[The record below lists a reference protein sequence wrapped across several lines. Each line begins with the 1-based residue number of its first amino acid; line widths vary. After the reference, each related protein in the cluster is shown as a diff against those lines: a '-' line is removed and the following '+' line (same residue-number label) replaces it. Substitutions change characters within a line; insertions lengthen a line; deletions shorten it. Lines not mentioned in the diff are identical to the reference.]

1 MAAGMFDP
9 AAQSQSLRMIRRFPW
24 LRLKFCAFRPRV
36 MAEHLPEPE
45 NLRTRWLK
53 VLERGSREVGQG

>member
-1 MAAGMFDP
+1 MVTAEVMH
-9 AAQSQSLRMIRRFPW
+9 
-24 LRLKFCAFRPRV
+24 CAFRVR

-45 NLRTRWLK
+45 NLRIRWLK